1 MLFALKHGY
10 FRGFSKTVSLKTITS
25 VQFAV
30 LSVEKKLSILL
41 SREVCS
47 FQSIYFFENNFV
59 AGEVCIY
66 DSRLSIFGN
75 IQPGPLGELLNSS
88 KKDDQGFFD
97 R

>member
-1 MLFALKHGY
+1 MDILGV
-10 FRGFSKTVSLKTITS
+10 FR
-25 VQFAV
+25 
-30 LSVEKKLSILL
+30 KLYHLIDNISA
-41 SREVCS
+41 VCS
-47 FQSIYFFENNFV
+47 AFSGEEVKYTTVKRGVFFSVNFFFENNFV